1 MLNSFQNFYFNLM
14 PIPFLNF
21 KKYRNST
28 LTLRIPTFEED
39 VKEKFQRNDKHTAV
53 VESILNS
60 VSVTVMALSCLK
72 RFINGNVI

>member
-1 MLNSFQNFYFNLM
+1 M